1 MAALV
6 SFQLNRFIIEF
17 FILFT
22 FLIVV
27 AFLKEKQRV
36 FVWISIAYFFGEFLH
51 LYANRFLNEM
61 NFPVHAVY
69 IVEKLLLLFPILCI
83 LYVRYKFKQKITIFH
98 HSTSNLQV
106 STKQKRASFLLL
118 IILGL
123 TLSILLLALY
133 HFSFSLVGYMLL
145 YAAISSMIEE
155 ILWRSL
161 LMQSMQ
167 SLTNKWMAVTLLS
180 ISYGCSYLMY
190 GYSME
195 ICLVFALSGFLY
207 GWMII
212 YYKKL
217 VPSIICHF
225 FIIIGMIVSGIT
237 PFSLF

>member
-1 MAALV
+1 MVALV
-6 SFQLNRFIIEF
+6 SFQLNRLTIEF

-22 FLIVV
+22 LLIVV

-69 IVEKLLLLFPILCI
+69 IAEKLLLLFPILCI
-83 LYVRYKFKQKITIFH
+83 IYVRYKFKQNITIFH
-98 HSTSNLQV
+98 HSTSILQV
-106 STKQKRASFLLL
+106 SNKHRRAIFLLL
-118 IILGL
+118 IILA
-123 TLSILLLALY
+123 LSLLILLLALY
-133 HFSFSLVGYMLL
+133 HFSFSYVGYMLL

-167 SLTNKWMAVTLLS
+167 SLTNNWMALTLSS
-180 ISYGCSYLMY
+180 IAYGCSYLMY
-190 GYSME
+190 GYSIE

-207 GWMII
+207 GWITI
-212 YYKKL
+212 YYKRL

-225 FIIIGMIVSGIT
+225 FIFIGMIVSGII